1 MMIKNGMRKRICL
14 LWLASFMA
22 VLLLSCTKEEEQTE
36 EVQALGPNDIYV
48 YCVNPDKTD
57 VVPVVYNVKR
67 SDDLLE
73 NVTGIIQYLADV
85 EATAEYQTPIPEGI
99 TYLGSAPGARRDN
112 IEISFSVLYDSVNAD
127 SLLFFKGC
135 LVQSLL
141 QLEGVDSVTIML
153 TDVANA
159 DADMATVSENF
170 DRDSFMM
177 SFDDDSGY
185 LQKGNIILYFANET
199 GEALKEYSKTVEIT
213 NTTSLARL
221 VVESLIEGPSRD
233 GYRATVAETVT
244 IRNLSVKDG
253 ICYVDLSE
261 EFYDTNNPLK
271 NDIIVYSVV
280 NSLASLPTV
289 SKVQFLNS
297 GEKQQFFRESMPFD
311 GIFERNLD
319 LIEQEIPAEELEST
333 EEEEV
338 HEE

>member
-1 MMIKNGMRKRICL
+1 MKIKGGMMKRVCL
-14 LWLASFMA
+14 LWMMLLAA
-22 VLLLSCTKEEEQTE
+22 VLVSCTREEEQTDE
-36 EVQALGPNDIYV
+36 LQALGPNDIYV
-48 YCVNPDKTD
+48 YCMNLEKTD
-57 VVPVVYNVKR
+57 VVPVVYTVGRNN
-67 SDDLLE
+67 DLLE
-73 NVTGIIQYLADV
+73 NVTKVIRYLDGV
-85 EATAEYQTPIPEGI
+85 ETTANYQTPIPEGI
-99 TYLGSAPGARRDN
+99 TYLDSSLGDRRDN

-127 SLLFFKGC
+127 SLLFFKSC

-159 DADMATVSENF
+159 DADTATVSESF

-185 LQKGNIILYFANET
+185 VQKGNILLYFANET
-199 GEALKEYSKTVEIT
+199 GEALKEYSKTVEIS

-221 VVESLIEGPSRD
+221 VVESLIEGPSRA
-233 GYRATVAETVT
+233 GYQATVADTVT

-271 NDIIVYSVV
+271 NDIIVYSIV
-280 NSLASLPTV
+280 NSLAELPTV

-319 LIEQEIPAEELEST
+319 LIEQEIQVEEP
-333 EEEEV
+333 EEDGKEEV
-338 HEE
+338 IEE

>member
-1 MMIKNGMRKRICL
+1 MKMKGGMMKRVCL
-14 LWLASFMA
+14 LWM
-22 VLLLSCTKEEEQTE
+22 LLLAVVLVSCTGTNEQADESQT
-36 EVQALGPNDIYV
+36 LGPNDIYV

-57 VVPVVYNVKR
+57 VVPVVYTVGRNK
-67 SDDLLE
+67 DLPE
-73 NVTGIIQYLADV
+73 SVTGVVQYLVEV
-85 EATAEYQTPIPEGI
+85 EATEKYQTPIPEGI
-99 TYLGSAPGARRDN
+99 TYLHSAMGDRRDN
-112 IEISFSVLYDSVNAD
+112 IEISFSVLYDSVNAE
-127 SLLFFKGC
+127 SLLFFKSC

-159 DADMATVSENF
+159 DADTATVSESF
-170 DRDSFMM
+170 DRDSFIM

-199 GEALKEYSKTVEIT
+199 GEALKEYSKTVEIS

-233 GYRATVAETVT
+233 GYQATVADTVT

-271 NDIIVYSVV
+271 NDIIVYSIV
-280 NSLASLPTV
+280 NSLAELPTV

-319 LIEQEIPAEELEST
+319 LIEQEIQVEEPET
-333 EEEEV
+333 EENQEVIEE
-338 HEE
+338 